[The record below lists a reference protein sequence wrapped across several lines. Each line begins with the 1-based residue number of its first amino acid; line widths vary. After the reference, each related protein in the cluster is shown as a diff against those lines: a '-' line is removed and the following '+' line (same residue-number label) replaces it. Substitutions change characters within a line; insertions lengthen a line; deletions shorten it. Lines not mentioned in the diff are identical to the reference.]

1 MTAIRSYFYTGRRV
15 RLIEEDKMKIAV
27 IGCGYWGPNLI
38 RNFSQLN
45 KVEELYCCDQD
56 NQRLERIKT
65 LFPTVKGIRDCRE
78 LLNMPDLD
86 GAVIATPVNSHFLL
100 AKAFLEQGKHVL
112 VEKPLTH
119 SLETSLELIK
129 TAEENQ
135 RILMVGHTFEYTAA
149 VNKIKEIVESGELGK
164 ILYVS
169 CTRVNLGLFQND
181 INVVWDLA
189 PHDISIILYVLGQ
202 IPVSINCQGKAHFK
216 SGLEDVATTTLNFK
230 NGLIAFIHNSWLDPK
245 KIRKTTIVGTR
256 KMLVYDDIEAQEK
269 IKIYDKGLEIP
280 PYYDTFAEFHF
291 SYRSG
296 DTYSPRIDEYEP
308 LRKQCDTF
316 LECIKNGR
324 RPPSDGNN
332 GLRVVAVLEAS
343 SESLRRSGREV
354 HLRLP
359 KGKRDFQLPEK
370 KYPICSDIPLSQLKK
385 KPGTPLA
392 ILGKRGAA

>member
-1 MTAIRSYFYTGRRV
+1 
-15 RLIEEDKMKIAV
+15 MKIAV

-45 KVEELYCCDQD
+45 KVDELYCCDLD
-56 NQRLERIKT
+56 SKKMDRVTN
-65 LFPTVKGIRDCRE
+65 LFPSVKGVSDYKE
-78 LLNMPDLD
+78 LVKMPDLD
-86 GAVIATPVNSHFLL
+86 GVVIATPVYNHFLL
-100 AKAFLEQGKHVL
+100 AKEFLGQGKHVL

-119 SLETSLELIK
+119 SLKTSMELIK
-129 TAEENQ
+129 VAEENN
-135 RILMVGHTFEYTAA
+135 RVLMVGHTLEYTAA
-149 VNKIKEIVESGELGK
+149 VNKIKEIVASGELGK

-189 PHDISIILYVLGQ
+189 PHDISIILYVLGEF
-202 IPVSINCQGKAHFK
+202 PDSVNCLGNAHFK

-245 KIRKTTIVGTR
+245 KIRKITLVGTR
-256 KMLVYDDIEAQEK
+256 KMLVYDDIEPQEK

-308 LRKQCDTF
+308 LRKECDIF
-316 LECIKNGR
+316 LECIKKEIC
-324 RPPSDGNN
+324 PPTDGYT
-332 GLRVVAVLEAS
+332 GLRVVAILEAS
-343 SESLRRSGREV
+343 SKSLKQAGRKV
-354 HLRLP
+354 TLHLP
-359 KGKRDFQLPEK
+359 KEEKSFQLK
-370 KYPICSDIPLSQLKK
+370 GKGYPDFSKIPLENKIL
-385 KPGTPLA
+385 TPLRA
-392 ILGKRGAA
+392 LGKKRGA

>member
-1 MTAIRSYFYTGRRV
+1 
-15 RLIEEDKMKIAV
+15 MKIAV
-27 IGCGYWGPNLI
+27 LGCGYWGPNLI
-38 RNFSQLN
+38 RNFYQLN
-45 KVEELYCCDQD
+45 KVDELFCCDPD
-56 NQRLERIKT
+56 PKRLER
-65 LFPTVKGIRDCRE
+65 VKNLIPSVRAIQDYKE
-78 LLNMPDLD
+78 LLEMRDLD
-86 GAVIATPVNSHFLL
+86 GVVIATPVNSHYPL
-100 AKAFLEQGKHVL
+100 AKVFLEHGKHVL

-119 SLETSLELIK
+119 SQESSLELIK
-129 TAEENQ
+129 VAEEKK

-189 PHDISIILYVLGQ
+189 PHDISIILYVLGEF
-202 IPVSINCQGKAHFK
+202 PVSVNCKGKAHFK
-216 SGLEDVATTTLNFK
+216 SDLEDVAITTLNFK

-256 KMLVYDDIEAQEK
+256 KMLVYDDIEVQEK

-316 LECIKNGR
+316 LECIKKEI
-324 RPPSDGNN
+324 RPPSDGYN
-332 GLRVVAVLEAS
+332 GLRVVSILEAAS
-343 SESLRRSGREV
+343 KSLKRAGKETP
-354 HLRLP
+354 LRLP
-359 KGKRDFQLPEK
+359 KEK
-370 KYPICSDIPLSQLKK
+370 KNVHLNGNGYPVFLKVPLKNKTETSLRV
-385 KPGTPLA
+385 
-392 ILGKRGAA
+392 LGKRGSN